1 MRPEQYWY
9 LATPYSSYPN
19 GRDAAY
25 VAACQEAALL
35 MEAGINVFSPI
46 SHTHGIA
53 VHGVIDGH
61 SDNRIWDRVDLPF
74 VVGARG
80 IILCMMTGWEN
91 SGGMQRELAVFEK
104 MSKPVIRMMPG
115 LVPYIQLQ
123 KYWSQ
128 ARYHYFRDST
138 DGSWGVAGLPIQ
150 IMATGMS
157 QLHAAAFACL
167 LNGDIEHA
175 KELRDAAHTEPN
187 QRKS

>member
-61 SDNRIWDRVDLPF
+61 SDNGIWDRVDLPF

-80 IILCMMTGWEN
+80 IIFCMMMGWEN
-91 SGGMQRELAVFEK
+91 SDGIRRELVAFK
-104 MSKPVIRMMPG
+104 NMLKPVIRMMPG
-115 LVPYIQLQ
+115 SVPYAQLQ
-123 KYWSQ
+123 QFYPE
-128 ARYHYFRDST
+128 RDFS
-138 DGSWGVAGLPIQ
+138 DKLA
-150 IMATGMS
+150 
-157 QLHAAAFACL
+157 
-167 LNGDIEHA
+167 
-175 KELRDAAHTEPN
+175 
-187 QRKS
+187 